1 MHVDYV
7 YPGKACML
15 QRFKATA
22 GTEHKGPTDMSPEL
36 VLYNQNTCSL
46 SNTEAP
52 MSVSLQI
59 ALLSFSKH
67 CVSHDAHFTIRCDL
81 VVVAR

>member
-1 MHVDYV
+1 MHADYI
-7 YPGKACML
+7 YPVKACML

-22 GTEHKGPTDMSPEL
+22 GTERKGLTDMSPEL

-59 ALLSFSKH
+59 ALLSFSKN
-67 CVSHDAHFTIRCDL
+67 CVSRDAHFTIRCDF